1 MPVNEAETRA
11 QHIDPALTSATWGAN
26 NGSAVRREYHI
37 NLGRIQVGGS
47 RAKPM
52 IADYLLEYRGQRLAI
67 IEAKKYDAH
76 VTEGLAQAKSYAAKM
91 SIRFAYATNGRE
103 IYLADLHT
111 GQEGP
116 VQEYPTPEQLW
127 EMAYAEA
134 NAWRNRFAEV
144 PYEDKGGL
152 WQPRYYQQAAVD
164 AALEAISQGQ
174 KRILLTLATGTGK
187 TAIAFQIAWKLFQ
200 SRWNLTG
207 EPTRR
212 PRVLFLADRNT
223 LADQAFNAFGAFE
236 ADALSRITPADVRK
250 NGSVP
255 KNASIFFTIFQS
267 FMSESTGEVNYGQ
280 DPKDFFDLIIID
292 EAHRGGA
299 QDESTWRGIMEYF
312 EPAVQIGLT
321 ATPKR
326 DANADTYA
334 YFGKP
339 VYTYSLRDGI
349 QDGFL
354 TPFRVR
360 QFHSTIDQ
368 YSYTPDD
375 RVIEGEVQLG
385 KVYTQSDFNTNI
397 VIREREELR
406 VKLFMDEINPHEKTL
421 VFCANQD
428 HALVIRDMINQ
439 YSNSTDP
446 DYCVRVTANDGVIGD
461 NFLRAFQD
469 NDKTIPTILTTSQ
482 KLSTGVD
489 ALNVRNIVLLRPVNS
504 MIEFK
509 QIIGRGTRLFDG
521 KAYFTVYD
529 FVQAYHHFADPE
541 WDGEPIDPRSKPTP
555 DPNPNPDPE
564 PDPLP
569 PIDPPMRKDKV
580 FIKLRDGKARAI
592 QHMSSTTFM
601 GADGKPVSMEQF
613 IGQLFDTLNMPEFF
627 SSEAELRL
635 IWADPTTRR
644 ALLGRLTEA
653 GFPEEALI
661 EIQRLI
667 DAQDSDL
674 FDVLEWV
681 AYATPPISRVERVM
695 ATRPELNAALTPVQA
710 DFVHFLVR
718 RYEETGVEELDD
730 QRLPAL
736 LTLKYDSLADAMAAL
751 DGPEAAKAVFVDF
764 QKRLYQAG

>member
-1 MPVNEAETRA
+1 MILNEAETRA
-11 QHIDPALTSATWGAN
+11 EYIDPALNNATWGAN

-67 IEAKKYDAH
+67 IEAKKHDAH
-76 VTEGLAQAKSYAAKM
+76 VTEGLAQAKAYAAKM

-103 IYLADLHT
+103 IYLADLQT

-116 VQEYPTPEQLW
+116 VGEYPTPEQLW
-127 EMAYAEA
+127 AMTYAEA

-200 SRWNLTG
+200 SRWNLSS

-280 DPKDFFDLIIID
+280 YPKDFFDLIIID

-326 DANADTYA
+326 DTNADTYA

-406 VKLFMDEINPHEKTL
+406 VKLFMDEINPNEKTL

-446 DYCVRVTANDGVIGD
+446 DYCVRVTANDGAIGD

-541 WDGEPIDPRSKPTP
+541 WDGEPL
-555 DPNPNPDPE
+555 DPE
-564 PDPLP
+564 PKSEPKPKKDEIDPDPLP
-569 PIDPPMRKDKV
+569 PIDPPVPRKDKV

-601 GADGKPVSMEQF
+601 GADGKPVSMEDF
-613 IGQLFDTLNMPEFF
+613 IAQLFDTLNMPEFF
-627 SSEAELRL
+627 SSEEELRR